1 MVVHA
6 QGLWY
11 RSVCLSVT
19 TLAATFLVHTL
30 QGAIRLLVVI
40 LTIDW
45 VDFVE
50 NALFNSCGNIC

>member
-1 MVVHA
+1 MSETAGGKKSYRCSVMVVHA

-30 QGAIRLLVVI
+30 QGAIRPLVAI
-40 LTIDW
+40 LT
-45 VDFVE
+45 
-50 NALFNSCGNIC
+50 N